1 MEEISPNKVAEEILV
16 KGKIQEAKGKLK
28 IAQIIFFIIAGVN
41 LITGIGIYL
50 YARGFSKADAFQEIM
65 RTSLTYVAIFS
76 ITIGLIYITFG
87 VLLKK
92 YPKQIIIAGIAIII
106 LKIAYGL
113 YRSNFKPE
121 IGLELI
127 LEIIFLFGLLMSLYF
142 YNQYK
147 KLLADLNSK
156 RS

>member
-1 MEEISPNKVAEEILV
+1 MEETSTNKVAEEILA
-16 KGKIQEAKGKLK
+16 KGKVQEAKGKIK
-28 IAQIIFFIIAGVN
+28 IAQIIFFIIAGIN
-41 LITGIGIYL
+41 LMTGIGIYL
-50 YARGFSKADAFQEIM
+50 YARGFSKEEPFQEMM

-76 ITIGLIYITFG
+76 IIIGLIYLTFG

-121 IGLELI
+121 IGLEFI
-127 LEIIFLFGLLMSLYF
+127 LEIIFLLGLLMSLHF

-147 KLLADLNSK
+147 KLSENLNSK
-156 RS
+156 SN

>member
-1 MEEISPNKVAEEILV
+1 
-16 KGKIQEAKGKLK
+16 
-28 IAQIIFFIIAGVN
+28 
-41 LITGIGIYL
+41 
-50 YARGFSKADAFQEIM
+50 M

-76 ITIGLIYITFG
+76 ITIGLVYITFA

-92 YPKQIIIAGIAIII
+92 YPQQIIIAGIAIII

-127 LEIIFLFGLLMSLYF
+127 LEIIFLFGLFMSLYF